1 MKSFIFVFLLG
12 GFAAAENIQTD
23 LLIVGGTESG
33 WAAAIQAAR
42 MGVKSITVVHDGEWL
57 GGQYTEQ
64 GLVCVDENKGVGKV
78 GWGADWNPMKRSFH
92 RFGLFKELMDRIEA
106 FNTAKYGDSMPG
118 RPMHGPSTFRPAEA
132 EKIFREMLQPYIA
145 SGKVTLKLGCVPV
158 AALKSKDGHR
168 VTGMTFRP
176 ASGEAFSVIA
186 PLTIDAS
193 DWGDVVQL
201 SGTAF
206 EVGPDPRS
214 RYGEPSAQVDVSVN
228 PPNEMNPITWTLIVE
243 QSQGE
248 TPIPEPPHYD
258 VRRYLRTTPFGKE
271 DATMLKWDRN
281 VTGGGIPPWPPKDK
295 LAPRQSSI
303 LTMRRI
309 VEGTASKDKTT
320 SALICYSHG
329 QDYPLER
336 LPRYVADALEATE
349 SGATMKNLV
358 LMTREQRQIVF
369 EDVKAQSLGLLYHL
383 QTYVHER
390 APDKAN
396 SLLGYHLS
404 TEFGTPDKLPMKPY
418 IRESLRLKAL
428 YMMREQDGLNTDK
441 GGKEKATEAFAKVM
455 YPDGLFCWQFHYD
468 FHDTG
473 RAYLKSEGDAGPWT
487 HYEKPGRGVHNLSDR
502 SLFPLRS
509 FIPVKMDGLI
519 GAQGNLGFSS
529 IVSSAIRLHD
539 HRVHAGQA
547 AGALAV
553 LCLKQEKQ
561 PREFAWDR
569 MQVEAVQHALCGGTE
584 GVPMLLWPYRDLP
597 ANHPAFVAINRL
609 AARGLLPQS
618 RHEVDFQP
626 DAPATQEWCDAVLK
640 LCSGYEFNLAKPDKI
655 TRSEF
660 AAMLWKAIANQP
672 APARPRMKVG
682 DADSDGV
689 PDLEDA
695 LPFTAEEKSWTQGNE

>member
-1 MKSFIFVFLLG
+1 MGVCVDLWRPIMKPLLFLLP
-12 GFAAAENIQTD
+12 FLVSIAKAETIQTD

-64 GLVCVDENKGVGKV
+64 GLVCVDENKGNGLV
-78 GWGADWNPMKRSFH
+78 GWGPAWHPMKRSFH

-106 FNTAKYGDSMPG
+106 FNTVKYGSPMPG
-118 RPMHGPSTFRPAEA
+118 KPMHGPSTFRPAEA

-145 SGKVTLKLGCVPV
+145 SGQVTLRLSYVPI
-158 AALKSKDGHR
+158 AAMKSPEGGR
-168 VTGMTFRP
+168 VTGMKFKGLQKP
-176 ASGEAFSVIA
+176 EDDLSVTA
-186 PLTIDAS
+186 RLTIDAS

-214 RYGEPSAQVDVSVN
+214 RYGEPSAQEDVSAN

-243 QSQGE
+243 QGQGQ
-248 TPIPEPPHYD
+248 TPIPLPPHYD
-258 VRRYLRTTPFGKE
+258 ERRYFRATPFGKKE
-271 DATMLKWDRN
+271 GAALKWDRQ
-281 VTGGGIPPWPPKDK
+281 TKGGGIPPWPAKDK
-295 LAPRQSSI
+295 LASRQASI

-309 VEGTASKDKTT
+309 VEGGASKDGTT

-336 LPRYVADALEATE
+336 LPRHVADALEATE
-349 SGATMKNLV
+349 TGAAMKNIV
-358 LMTREQRQIVF
+358 LMSREQRQIVF

-383 QTYVHER
+383 QTFVHER

-396 SLLGYHLS
+396 SFLGYRLS
-404 TEFGTPDKLPMKPY
+404 GEFGTPDQLPPKPY
-418 IRESLRLKAL
+418 IREGLRLKAL
-428 YMMREQDGLNTDK
+428 YMMREQDSLNTD
-441 GGKEKATEAFAKVM
+441 GKDKESAREAFAKVM

-502 SLFPLRS
+502 SVFPLRS
-509 FIPVKMDGLI
+509 FIPEKMDGLI

-529 IVSSAIRLHD
+529 IVSSAVRLHD
-539 HRVHAGQA
+539 HRVHIGQA
-547 AGALAV
+547 AAAMAA
-553 LCLKQEKQ
+553 LCLQHEYQ
-561 PREFAWDR
+561 PRALVGNR
-569 MQVEAVQHALCGGTE
+569 ARVEEVQAALCGGVE

-597 ANHPAFVAINRL
+597 ADHAAFVAINRL
-609 AARGLLPQS
+609 AARGVLPQS
-618 RHEVDFQP
+618 RREVDFMP
-626 DAPATQEWCDAVLK
+626 DAEATAEWQAMVLK
-640 LCSGYEFNLAKPDKI
+640 LCGDYEVSLAVAEKL
-655 TRSEF
+655 TRGEF
-660 AAMLWKAIANQP
+660 AQKLWSAIKGQA
-672 APARPRMKVG
+672 APA
-682 DADSDGV
+682 
-689 PDLEDA
+689 
-695 LPFTAEEKSWTQGNE
+695 W

>member
-1 MKSFIFVFLLG
+1 MKSILLVFLLTG
-12 GFAAAENIQTD
+12 LAAAESIQTD

-42 MGVKSITVVHDGEWL
+42 MGVKSITIVHDGEWL

-106 FNTAKYGDSMPG
+106 FNTAKYGDPMPG

-132 EKIFREMLQPYIA
+132 EKIFREMLQPYIT
-145 SGKVTLKLGCVPV
+145 SGQVTLKLNCIPV
-158 AALKSKDGHR
+158 AALKSTGGSR
-168 VTGMTFRP
+168 VTGMAFRP
-176 ASGEAFSVIA
+176 LQGETFTVNA

-201 SGTAF
+201 SGTEF

-214 RYGEPSAQVDVSVN
+214 RYGEPSAQVDVSAN

-243 QSQGE
+243 QSKGE

-258 VRRYLRTTPFGKE
+258 VRRYLRTTPFGKK
-271 DATMLKWDRN
+271 DAVDLKWDHA
-281 VTGGGIPPWPPKDK
+281 VKGSGIPPWPPKGK
-295 LAPRQSSI
+295 LAARQSSI

-309 VEGTASKDKTT
+309 VEGTASKDGTT

-336 LPRYVADALEATE
+336 LPRHVVDALEATE
-349 SGATMKNLV
+349 PGAAMKNLV

-369 EDVKAQSLGLLYHL
+369 EDVKAQSLGLLHHL
-383 QTYVHER
+383 QTYVHKR

-404 TEFGTPDKLPMKPY
+404 TEFGTPDNLPMKPY

-428 YMMREQDGLNTDK
+428 YMMREQDGLTQ
-441 GGKEKATEAFAKVM
+441 GKSAKTAREAFAKAL
-455 YPDGLFCWQFHYD
+455 YPDGVFCWQFHYD

-473 RAYLKSEGDAGPWT
+473 RTYLKSEGDTGPWT

-502 SLFPLRS
+502 SVFPLRS
-509 FIPVKMDGLI
+509 LIPVKMDGLI
-519 GAQGNLGFSS
+519 GAQGNVGFSS

-539 HRVHAGQA
+539 HRVHIGQA
-547 AGALAV
+547 AAALAV
-553 LCLKQEKQ
+553 LAMKHHIQ
-561 PREFAWDR
+561 PREMAWSR
-569 MQVEAVQHALCGGTE
+569 ERLEEVQHALCGGTE
-584 GVPMLLWPYRDLP
+584 GVPMLLFPWRDLP
-597 ANHPAFVAINRL
+597 ADHAAFVAINRL
-609 AARGLLPQS
+609 SARGLIPVD

-626 DAPATQEWCDAVLK
+626 DAPATKEWRDAVLTRC
-640 LCSGYEFNLAKPDKI
+640 LTYDFNVITNDQLTRGEFAQRVWNAIKAQSPSAWKRQKPD
-655 TRSEF
+655 
-660 AAMLWKAIANQP
+660 
-672 APARPRMKVG
+672 
-682 DADSDGV
+682 DADADGI
-689 PDLEDA
+689 PDLDDA
-695 LPFTAEEKSWTQGNE
+695 LPFTKNTQSWP